1 MPGPLL
7 HLGASV
13 LCAHGGTAVPTTPNP
28 RVLVGGQ
35 PTVTMAAPYAVAG
48 CAFNVSGAPS
58 PCVSAQWLV
67 AATRVLSNGQPL
79 VLMDSQA
86 LCIPNGTPLLPVA
99 AQTRVI
105 GT

>member
-13 LCAHGGTAVPTTPNP
+13 LCAHGGSALPTAPNP

-35 PTVTMAAPYAVAG
+35 PTVTISAPYTVAG
-48 CAFNVSGAPS
+48 CPFAVPAGPM
-58 PCVSAQWLV
+58 PCVTGQWIVGAL
-67 AATRVLSNGQPL
+67 RVTSNGQPL

-86 LCIPNGTPLLPVA
+86 VCVPNGTPLLPVS
-99 AQTRVI
+99 AQTRAI
-105 GT
+105 GS